1 MNLNNV
7 DENNQHE
14 VDLAFKTLEFIEQ
27 LGDKEIPAEVLP
39 KMRDVIANISDF
51 QFRFAGSHFYLAHN
65 DWSDY

>member
-14 VDLAFKTLEFIEQ
+14 VDLAFKTLEFIEK
-27 LGDKEIPAEVLP
+27 LGDNEIPAEVLP

-51 QFRFAGSHFYLAHN
+51 QFRFAGTYFELVDDELNCY
-65 DWSDY
+65 